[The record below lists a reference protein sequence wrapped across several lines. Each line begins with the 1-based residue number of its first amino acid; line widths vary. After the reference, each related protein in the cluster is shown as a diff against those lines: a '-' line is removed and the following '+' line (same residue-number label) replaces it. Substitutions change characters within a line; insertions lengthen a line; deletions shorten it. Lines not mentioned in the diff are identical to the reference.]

1 MKLISKPNSYFT
13 TGYFTTYYKKNFGK
27 SYVEYEKDS
36 PYMQI
41 TDTKNEYLINFGNV
55 LSKKYKYDYKE
66 SYKIIKY
73 SLSESFNVIHNGEKK
88 NIASIIINKKE
99 HSINNI
105 DELLVFLNQEFKFFG
120 NITDEFF
127 VFSKDGSD
135 EKTKIFTN
143 KLISDFYESK
153 LFDKDEFNHFLE
165 IKISKLINKNDSY
178 ESCFEYETIV
188 NPTYLI
194 INKTE
199 YQDIDSYLFFSNN
212 KFKWKG
218 NDFVISQF
226 LKNNYSDNYFVE
238 KLYSLDLSKS
248 ESNLKKLY
256 IYKNIYNNDFLYDIL
271 FYLLSNN
278 SGINDEKDIIADMSD
293 LDSYNFLSTRYE
305 KTFKKISDIFFNILD
320 SNKYELL
327 IESLFYNVE
336 EEISNE
342 LISDDSYTL
351 ISGLKEK
358 YFYSY
363 GRQELFLILE
373 YLDENISSIYD
384 EDENY
389 DFDYKE
395 FIDAWNNNHFMNHIF
410 FIRKKL
416 LEDIKLIM
424 Q

>member
-1 MKLISKPNSYFT
+1 MISN
-13 TGYFTTYYKKNFGK
+13 
-27 SYVEYEKDS
+27 
-36 PYMQI
+36 
-41 TDTKNEYLINFGNV
+41 
-55 LSKKYKYDYKE
+55 
-66 SYKIIKY
+66 
-73 SLSESFNVIHNGEKK
+73 
-88 NIASIIINKKE
+88 
-99 HSINNI
+99 
-105 DELLVFLNQEFKFFG
+105 
-120 NITDEFF
+120 
-127 VFSKDGSD
+127 
-135 EKTKIFTN
+135 
-143 KLISDFYESK
+143 FYESK

-178 ESCFEYETIV
+178 ESSFEYETIG
-188 NPTYLI
+188 NPTYLV

-226 LKNNYSDNYFVE
+226 LKNNYNDNYFVE

-278 SGINDEKDIIADMSD
+278 SGINDEKDIVADMSD

-327 IESLFYNVE
+327 IESLFYDVE
-336 EEISNE
+336 EAILNEI
-342 LISDDSYTL
+342 ISDDSYTL

-363 GRQELFLILE
+363 DRQELFLILE

-395 FIDAWNNNHFMNHIF
+395 FIDSWKNNHFMNHIF